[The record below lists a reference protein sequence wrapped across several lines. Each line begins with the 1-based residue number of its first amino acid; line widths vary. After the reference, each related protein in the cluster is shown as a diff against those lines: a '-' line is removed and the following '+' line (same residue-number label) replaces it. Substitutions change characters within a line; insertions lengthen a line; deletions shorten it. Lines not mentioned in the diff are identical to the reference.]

1 MPYIWKRRR
10 ISDDAAAA
18 IAGVLL
24 GLVLWPLVWLMM
36 WAVEIIRTTP

>member
-1 MPYIWKRRR
+1 MPYIWNRKR
-10 ISDDAAAA
+10 ISDDTAAT

-36 WAVEIIRTTP
+36 WAGEIILTTP